1 MSGATDLSG
10 QLAASLSEV
19 LGPIEVHGLRRLT
32 GGASRETWSFDAV
45 LADGVRHELVLR
57 RDPPSRPGPSGAMQ
71 REAQVIR
78 VAGAAGV
85 PVPEVLADSSD
96 PSVWGAAGLVM
107 RRVGGE
113 ALGKRIL
120 RSEDLADAR
129 AVLVEQ
135 CAAALASLHAA
146 DPVAL
151 EGAPEPEPLE
161 MLRTALD
168 VLGEPVPTF
177 EYALRWLDRHR
188 PEPTGRAIVHGD
200 FRLGNLL
207 VGPDGLQAVLD
218 WELVHLGDPVEDL
231 GWLCV
236 RAWRFGAAAPVAGL
250 GTREELLE
258 AYVRAGGAR
267 VDPAVLRWWEV
278 YGTLRWGVICL
289 TQTAV
294 HLRGDLRSVE
304 LAAIGR
310 RVCET
315 EWDLLLLI
323 APEVASAAPADGPD
337 DAAPVDTAA
346 EARAGLH
353 GRPTAVELVESV
365 REFLTDQVMPATE
378 GSTSYHARVAANVL
392 AMVGRELVAGAR
404 PQQRRTLQLTRLGV
418 HSEEELC
425 SAIRAGGLDDVDE
438 LITTLAEGV
447 VERVRVANPNYL
459 VDLALVASHNVADD
473 AAIGLDHQ

>member
-1 MSGATDLSG
+1 MSGTEELSSR
-10 QLAASLSEV
+10 LAASLAEV
-19 LGPIEVHGLRRLT
+19 LGPVEVQGLRRLT

-45 LADGVRHELVLR
+45 SADGVRHELVLR
-57 RDPPSRPGPSGAMQ
+57 RDPPSRPGPPGAMQ

-85 PVPEVLADSSD
+85 PVPEVLADSAD

-107 RRVGGE
+107 RRVDGE

-120 RSEDLADAR
+120 RADELADAR
-129 AVLVEQ
+129 AVLVPQ

-146 DPVAL
+146 DPGTL
-151 EGAPEPEPLE
+151 GTAPEPDPLE
-161 MLRTALD
+161 LLRTALD
-168 VLGEPVPTF
+168 LLGEPVPTF

-207 VGPDGLQAVLD
+207 VAPDGLRAVLD
-218 WELVHLGDPVEDL
+218 WELVHVGDPVEDL
-231 GWLCV
+231 GWFCV

-258 AYVRAGGAR
+258 AYAQAGGAR

-315 EWDLLLLI
+315 EWDLLLLV
-323 APEVASAAPADGPD
+323 APEVASAALADEPEVSAL
-337 DAAPVDTAA
+337 DAGDA
-346 EARAGLH
+346 EAPAGLH
-353 GRPTAVELVESV
+353 GRPTAAELVEAV

-392 AMVGRELVAGAR
+392 AMVGRELAAGAR
-404 PQQRRTLQLTRLGV
+404 PQQRRTLHLTRLGV
-418 HSEEELC
+418 HSEAELC
-425 SAIRAGGLDDVDE
+425 SAIRAGGLDEVDE

-447 VERVRVANPNYL
+447 VERVRVANPGYL
-459 VDLALVASHNVADD
+459 VDAAGD
-473 AAIGLDHQ
+473 AGR

>member
-1 MSGATDLSG
+1 MSATEDLPG

-19 LGPIEVHGLRRLT
+19 LGPVDVQGLRRLT

-45 LADGVRHELVLR
+45 SADGVRHELVLR

-107 RRVGGE
+107 RRVDGE

-120 RSEDLADAR
+120 RADDLADAR

-168 VLGEPVPTF
+168 LLGEPVPTF

-207 VGPDGLQAVLD
+207 VAPDGLRAVLD

-231 GWLCV
+231 GWFCV

-258 AYVRAGGAR
+258 AYARAGGAR

-323 APEVASAAPADGPD
+323 EPEVASAALADGT
-337 DAAPVDTAA
+337 DAVDPEAP
-346 EARAGLH
+346 AGLH
-353 GRPTAVELVESV
+353 GRPTAAELVESV
-365 REFLTDQVMPATE
+365 REFLADQVVPATE

-404 PQQRRTLQLTRLGV
+404 PQQRRTLHLTRLGV
-418 HSEEELC
+418 HSEAELC
-425 SAIRAGGLDDVDE
+425 SAIRAGGLDEVDE

-447 VERVRVANPNYL
+447 VERVRVANPGYL
-459 VDLALVASHNVADD
+459 VD
-473 AAIGLDHQ
+473 AAGDGGR

>member
-1 MSGATDLSG
+1 MSATDHLSG
-10 QLAASLSEV
+10 QLAASLAEV
-19 LGPIEVHGLRRLT
+19 LGPVEVHEARRLT

-57 RDPPSRPGPSGAMQ
+57 RDPPSRPGPPGAMQ

-120 RSEDLADAR
+120 RADDLADAR

-146 DPVAL
+146 DPVEI

-188 PEPTGRAIVHGD
+188 PEPTGRSIVHGD

-207 VGPDGLQAVLD
+207 VGPDGLRAVLD

-231 GWLCV
+231 GWFCV

-258 AYVRAGGAR
+258 AYAQAGGAR

-323 APEVASAAPADGPD
+323 APEVADVALADEP
-337 DAAPVDTAA
+337 DAAALDAGAP
-346 EARAGLH
+346 EAPAGLH
-353 GRPTAVELVESV
+353 GRPTAAELVESV
-365 REFLTDQVMPATE
+365 REFLADQVLPATE
-378 GSTSYHARVAANVL
+378 GTTSYHARVAANVL
-392 AMVGRELVAGAR
+392 AVVGRELVAGAR
-404 PQQRRTLQLTRLGV
+404 PQQRRTLQLARLGV
-418 HSEEELC
+418 HSESELC
-425 SAIRAGGLDDVDE
+425 SVIRAGGLDEVDE
-438 LITTLAEGV
+438 LVATLAEGV
-447 VERVRVANPNYL
+447 LQRVRVANPGYL
-459 VDLALVASHNVADD
+459 VDVAGHGS
-473 AAIGLDHQ
+473 G

>member
-1 MSGATDLSG
+1 MSGATELSG
-10 QLAASLSEV
+10 QLVVSLSEV
-19 LGPIEVHGLRRLT
+19 LGPVEVQGLRRLT

-96 PSVWGAAGLVM
+96 PAVWGAAGLVM
-107 RRVGGE
+107 RRVDGE

-120 RSEDLADAR
+120 RADDLAEAR

-151 EGAPEPEPLE
+151 EDAPEPEPLE

-188 PEPTGRAIVHGD
+188 PEPTGRSIVHGD

-207 VGPDGLQAVLD
+207 VAPDGLRAVLD

-258 AYVRAGGAR
+258 AYAQAGGVR

-323 APEVASAAPADGPD
+323 TPEVAGAALADEPEASAPDASAPEVP
-337 DAAPVDTAA
+337 
-346 EARAGLH
+346 AGLH
-353 GRPTAVELVESV
+353 GRPTAAELVESV

-392 AMVGRELVAGAR
+392 AMVGRELVAGER
-404 PQQRRTLQLTRLGV
+404 PQQRRTLQLTRLGA
-418 HSEEELC
+418 HSEAELC

-447 VERVRVANPNYL
+447 VERVRVANPGYL
-459 VDLALVASHNVADD
+459 FD
-473 AAIGLDHQ
+473 AAGSGGR